1 VNYSRQVIKININ
14 VKKIIVNSIEVKM
27 TDKKYYTGI
36 IYKRLSFNRALT
48 QDEILDLY
56 NRG

>member
-1 VNYSRQVIKININ
+1 
-14 VKKIIVNSIEVKM
+14 M